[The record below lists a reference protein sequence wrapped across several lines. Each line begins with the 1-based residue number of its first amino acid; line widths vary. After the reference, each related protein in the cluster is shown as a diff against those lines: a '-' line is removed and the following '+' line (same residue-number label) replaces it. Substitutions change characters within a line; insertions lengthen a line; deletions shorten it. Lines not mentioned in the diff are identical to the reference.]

1 MRHRAKTHS
10 FSRRQGPRIA
20 LIRGLVYSLVEHGRI
35 KTTLAKAKE
44 VRRHVEKAITLGK
57 KGTLHSRRLLESR
70 YPNPGV
76 VELLSTDLKE
86 RFANRAGGYT
96 RIIKIGRRSGDS
108 SPVAFLEFVDYQ
120 PTTTAAAEPKEKAAS
135 KKTSA
140 KKASSSKKTA
150 SKKKVAK
157 KVSSEKAKKKTRKKQ
172 STARKKSRTK
182 KS

>member
-70 YPNPGV
+70 YPNPAV
-76 VELLSTDLKE
+76 VELLSTDLKD

-96 RIIKIGRRSGDS
+96 RIIKIGSRAGDA
-108 SPVAFLEFVDYQ
+108 SPVAFIEFVDFEGK
-120 PTTTAAAEPKEKAAS
+120 TAAPEAAEDKKSS
-135 KKTSA
+135 KKASA
-140 KKASSSKKTA
+140 KKTAAKKTA
-150 SKKKVAK
+150 SKKKVTK
-157 KVSSEKAKKKTRKKQ
+157 KPTTEKAKKKVRKKQ
-172 STARKKSRTK
+172 SSARKKTRSK

>member
-10 FSRRQGPRIA
+10 FARRQGPRVA

-86 RFANRAGGYT
+86 RFASRPGGYT
-96 RIIKIGRRSGDS
+96 RIIKVGRRVGDS
-108 SPVAFLEFVDYQ
+108 SPVAFLEFVDHQ
-120 PTTTAAAEPKEKAAS
+120 PASVSGEEKD
-135 KKTSA
+135 SA
-140 KKASSSKKTA
+140 KKAASSKKTA
-150 SKKKVAK
+150 SKKATTKTTKTTQK
-157 KVSSEKAKKKTRKKQ
+157 KSRKKQ
-172 STARKKSRTK
+172 SSARKTSRRTK
-182 KS
+182 K

>member
-76 VELLSTDLKE
+76 VELISTDLRE

-108 SPVAFLEFVDYQ
+108 SPVAYLEFVDYQ
-120 PTTTAAAEPKEKAAS
+120 PKGVEAAEPKEKASS

-140 KKASSSKKTA
+140 KKASSKKTA
-150 SKKKVAK
+150 SKKKVTK

-172 STARKKSRTK
+172 STARKKSRSK

>member
-20 LIRGLVYSLVEHGRI
+20 LIRGLVYSLVENGRI

-76 VELLSTDLKE
+76 VEILSTDLKN
-86 RFANRAGGYT
+86 RFENRAGGYT
-96 RIIKIGRRSGDS
+96 RIIKIGSRPGDA
-108 SPVAFLEFVDYQ
+108 SPIAFLEFVDYEA
-120 PTTTAAAEPKEKAAS
+120 PKADAAEATAETK
-135 KKTSA
+135 SA
-140 KKASSSKKTA
+140 KKSSKKVAAKAT
-150 SKKKVAK
+150 SKKKVVK
-157 KVSSEKAKKKTRKKQ
+157 KVSSEKSKKKTRKKQ
-172 STARKKSRTK
+172 SSARKKTRSK
-182 KS
+182 